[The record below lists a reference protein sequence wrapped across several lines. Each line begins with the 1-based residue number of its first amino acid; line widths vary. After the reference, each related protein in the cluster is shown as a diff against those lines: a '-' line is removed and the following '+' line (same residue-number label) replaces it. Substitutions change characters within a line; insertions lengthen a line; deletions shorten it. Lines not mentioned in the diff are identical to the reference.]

1 MSANDPADYVRPEIV
16 WTENSMRLVF
26 SWRHV
31 VFRGEG
37 GLQGVSET
45 VIGCW
50 KHRCPAVQSEA
61 SAMTDRRFL
70 VIWPYDTAH
79 WVSELNNDRK

>member
-1 MSANDPADYVRPEIV
+1 MSANDPADYVRTEIV
-16 WTENSMRLVF
+16 WAENSMRLVF

-50 KHRCPAVQSEA
+50 KNRCP
-61 SAMTDRRFL
+61 R
-70 VIWPYDTAH
+70 WPIRSLRD
-79 WVSELNNDRK
+79 